1 MDSKVYIHTILL
13 CVVNVIFICAGM
25 FLNILVIV
33 SFWKSSAYLRNKLCN
48 FMIMVLSCFDFLVVI
63 TNHPVLMLRLI
74 FWSTEKY
81 DLLARAQIYEH
92 FSNLFIGFSIM
103 VLLVISIERY
113 LGAYYPIFH
122 RTSLTRRRLLILL
135 AILFIVPIIL
145 IIISVNDM
153 VISFPVVL
161 GIYFVIVFPPFAFL
175 NYKFKISKKMRR
187 DIAGCGDNTT
197 SPDGS
202 PHGSPDVSALH
213 VKLKNIS
220 TCLLAVGCL
229 LLMYIPAF
237 IYIAFNLAE
246 KSTAENT
253 RVAKFWTSTVANAN
267 STLNCLIFF
276 WKNDVLR
283 KEGVKM
289 LKSLKNRLKCTCYK
303 SKNYNIYFSS
313 ALGLSHQ
320 LSPCKAL
327 RMRRCRIGSGV
338 CRLKRHEPVNSTRAV
353 SECFT
358 LLNSSINRNCKP
370 Y

>member
-1 MDSKVYIHTILL
+1 MDSKVYIQAILL
-13 CVVNVIFICAGM
+13 CVVNGIFICAGM

-33 SFWKSSAYLRNKLCN
+33 SFWKSSVCLRNKLCN

-63 TNHPVLMLRLI
+63 TNHPVLMLRLV

-92 FSNLFIGFSIM
+92 FSNLFIGFSLM
-103 VLLVISIERY
+103 ALLVISIERY

-135 AILFIVPIIL
+135 AILYIVPIIL

-153 VISFPVVL
+153 VVSFPVVL

-175 NYKFKISKKMRR
+175 NYKLFKISKKMRR

-197 SPDGS
+197 STNGSPDGS
-202 PHGSPDVSALH
+202 PDVAALH

-237 IYIAFNLAE
+237 IFIAYSFAE
-246 KSTAENT
+246 KSTSEKT
-253 RVAKFWTSTVANAN
+253 RVARFWTSTVANAN

-283 KEGVKM
+283 KEGRKV
-289 LKSLKNRLKCTCYK
+289 LKSLKNRLKCTC
-303 SKNYNIYFSS
+303 
-313 ALGLSHQ
+313 
-320 LSPCKAL
+320 
-327 RMRRCRIGSGV
+327 
-338 CRLKRHEPVNSTRAV
+338 
-353 SECFT
+353 
-358 LLNSSINRNCKP
+358 
-370 Y
+370 